1 MDERLKILNN
11 IIDITTVSID
21 TKDTTGI
28 TPVEIKSIRLEFS
41 SNKYS
46 SKKNSIYH
54 ITLNDKHL
62 SKKDAFNI
70 KYKCVSCDAIHIVG
84 TTQFLRKINKCS
96 YRCGLCVNKD
106 EIKRLN
112 HSCYLSTLDNKDTR
126 SIKQQTPSSKPSLSL
141 REQKAESDRIF
152 EEYDDDFKDNY
163 YTYHLTNEDYERI
176 SKNIISL
183 QNGKYKIED
192 LEYWS
197 VFKTNNQ
204 MLFSSVF
211 YDNANNLVIKANQ
224 PIMRCDNCGNDWRA
238 KTLEKYKNC
247 HKILCPACAA
257 CALCNRT
264 YKIRTTKNCVKDI
277 ILYQSKLELNF
288 INWCNNNSIIV
299 RNGPVLPY
307 VFLDVARKYKVD
319 FVIKCGAAKASGD
332 GDILIEIKDNHIW
345 YRNDIKSGKH
355 EAKLSAVRAAIEK
368 GDYKEYYLITPDIW
382 VNTLKTIKARQ
393 ASKPSSLRAEQI

>member
-11 IIDITTVSID
+11 ILEI
-21 TKDTTGI
+21 TKDNI
-28 TPVEIKSIRLEFS
+28 PVEIKSIHLEFS
-41 SNKYS
+41 CNKYS
-46 SKKNSIYH
+46 AKKNSIYH

-62 SKKDAFNI
+62 SKRDTFNI

-96 YRCGLCVNKD
+96 YRCSLCVNKD
-106 EIKRLN
+106 VIDALIK
-112 HSCYLSTLDNKDTR
+112 
-126 SIKQQTPSSKPSLSL
+126 PLSL
-141 REQKAESDRIF
+141 REQNEESVKQF
-152 EEYDDDFKDNY
+152 NEYDDDFKDTY
-163 YTYHLTNEDYERI
+163 YSYHLTNEDYKRI

-204 MLFSSVF
+204 MLFTSVF
-211 YDNANNLVIKANQ
+211 YDSTNNLVIKANQ
-224 PIMRCDNCGNDWRA
+224 PILRCDNCGNDWRA

-247 HKILCPACAA
+247 HKILCPDCV
-257 CALCNRT
+257 LCNKT
-264 YKIRTTKNCVKDI
+264 YKIRTTKNCVNDI
-277 ILYQSKLELNF
+277 ILYQSKQELNF

-299 RNGPVLPY
+299 KNGPVLPY

-319 FVIKCGAAKASGD
+319 FEIKGGSGASGL
-332 GDILIEIKDNHIW
+332 LIEIKDRHIW

-382 VNTLKTIKARQ
+382 VNTLKTIKNQ
-393 ASKPSSLRAEQI
+393 VASKQATSKQTNKQSSKQI

>member
-11 IIDITTVSID
+11 IIEISID
-21 TKDTTGI
+21 K

-96 YRCGLCVNKD
+96 YRCDKCSGVGVAATVKPLC
-106 EIKRLN
+106 
-112 HSCYLSTLDNKDTR
+112 
-126 SIKQQTPSSKPSLSL
+126 LSL

-257 CALCNRT
+257 CLLCNRT

-299 RNGPVLPY
+299 KNGPVLPY

-319 FVIKCGAAKASGD
+319 FMIKCGASGD
-332 GDILIEIKDNHIW
+332 ADILIEIKDNHIW

-355 EAKLSAVRAAIEK
+355 EAKLNAVRAAIEK

>member
-11 IIDITTVSID
+11 ILEI
-21 TKDTTGI
+21 TKDNI
-28 TPVEIKSIRLEFS
+28 PVEIKSIHLEFS
-41 SNKYS
+41 CNKYS
-46 SKKNSIYH
+46 AKKNSIYH

-62 SKKDAFNI
+62 SKRDTFNI

-96 YRCGLCVNKD
+96 YRCSLCVNKD
-106 EIKRLN
+106 VIDALIK
-112 HSCYLSTLDNKDTR
+112 
-126 SIKQQTPSSKPSLSL
+126 PLSL
-141 REQKAESDRIF
+141 REQNDESVKQF
-152 EEYDDDFKDNY
+152 NEYDDDFKDTY
-163 YTYHLTNEDYERI
+163 YSYHFTNEDYKRI

-204 MLFSSVF
+204 MLFTSVF
-211 YDNANNLVIKANQ
+211 YDSTNNLVIKANQ
-224 PIMRCDNCGNDWRA
+224 PILRCDNCGNDWRA

-247 HKILCPACAA
+247 HKILCPDCV
-257 CALCNRT
+257 LCNKT
-264 YKIRTTKNCVKDI
+264 YKIRTTKNCVNDI
-277 ILYQSKLELNF
+277 ILYQSKQELNF

-299 RNGPVLPY
+299 KNGPVLPY

-319 FVIKCGAAKASGD
+319 FEIKGGRGASD
-332 GDILIEIKDNHIW
+332 LLIEIKDRHIW

-382 VNTLKTIKARQ
+382 VNTLKTIKNQ
-393 ASKPSSLRAEQI
+393 VASKQATSKQTNKQTIKQTNLDKI

>member
-1 MDERLKILNN
+1 M
-11 IIDITTVSID
+11 
-21 TKDTTGI
+21 
-28 TPVEIKSIRLEFS
+28 
-41 SNKYS
+41 
-46 SKKNSIYH
+46 
-54 ITLNDKHL
+54 
-62 SKKDAFNI
+62 
-70 KYKCVSCDAIHIVG
+70 
-84 TTQFLRKINKCS
+84 
-96 YRCGLCVNKD
+96 
-106 EIKRLN
+106 
-112 HSCYLSTLDNKDTR
+112 
-126 SIKQQTPSSKPSLSL
+126 SL

-257 CALCNRT
+257 CLLCNRT

-299 RNGPVLPY
+299 KNGPVLPY

-319 FVIKCGAAKASGD
+319 FMIKCGASGD
-332 GDILIEIKDNHIW
+332 ADILIEIKDNHIW

-368 GDYKEYYLITPDIW
+368 GDYKGYYLITPDIW
-382 VNTLKTIKARQ
+382 VNTLKTIKAR
-393 ASKPSSLRAEQI
+393 LAEQI

>member
-11 IIDITTVSID
+11 ILEI
-21 TKDTTGI
+21 TKDNI
-28 TPVEIKSIRLEFS
+28 PVEIKNIRLEFS
-41 SNKYS
+41 CNKYS
-46 SKKNSIYH
+46 AKKNSIYH

-62 SKKDAFNI
+62 SKRDTFNI
-70 KYKCVSCDAIHIVG
+70 KYKCVSCEATHIVG

-112 HSCYLSTLDNKDTR
+112 HTCYLSTLDNRNTR
-126 SIKQQTPSSKPSLSL
+126 SIQQQASIKPLSL
-141 REQKAESDRIF
+141 REQNEESVKQF
-152 EEYDDDFKDNY
+152 GEYDDDFKDTY
-163 YTYHLTNEDYERI
+163 YSYHLTNEDYKRI

-204 MLFSSVF
+204 MLFTSVF
-211 YDNANNLVIKANQ
+211 YDSTNNLVIKANQ
-224 PIMRCDNCGNDWRA
+224 PILRCDNCGNDWRA

-247 HKILCPACAA
+247 HKILCPACV
-257 CALCNRT
+257 LCNKT
-264 YKIRTTKNCVKDI
+264 YKIRTTKNCVNDI
-277 ILYQSKLELNF
+277 VLYQSKLELNF

-299 RNGPVLPY
+299 KNGPVLPY

-319 FVIKCGAAKASGD
+319 FEIKGGGSDAKASEGL
-332 GDILIEIKDNHIW
+332 LIEIKDRHIW

-355 EAKLSAVRAAIEK
+355 EAKLKAVRAAIEK

-382 VNTLKTIKARQ
+382 VNTLKTIKNQVASTSNRQQATSCEQQ
-393 ASKPSSLRAEQI
+393 ASQ

>member
-11 IIDITTVSID
+11 IIEITKNT
-21 TKDTTGI
+21 

-62 SKKDAFNI
+62 SKRDTFNI

-96 YRCGLCVNKD
+96 FRCDK
-106 EIKRLN
+106 
-112 HSCYLSTLDNKDTR
+112 CYDANAAVAAVK
-126 SIKQQTPSSKPSLSL
+126 PPSLSL
-141 REQKAESDRIF
+141 REQKVESDRLF

-204 MLFSSVF
+204 MLFTSVF

-224 PIMRCDNCGNDWRA
+224 PILRCDNCGNDWRA

-247 HKILCPACAA
+247 HKILCPACL
-257 CALCNRT
+257 LCNKT

-299 RNGPVLPY
+299 KNGPVLPY

-319 FVIKCGAAKASGD
+319 FMIKCD
-332 GDILIEIKDNHIW
+332 DTDILIEIKDNNIW

-382 VNTLKTIKARQ
+382 VNTLKTIKASQ
-393 ASKPSSLRAEQI
+393 

>member
-11 IIDITTVSID
+11 IIEIM
-21 TKDTTGI
+21 KDNI
-28 TPVEIKSIRLEFS
+28 PIEIKSIKLEFS

-62 SKKDAFNI
+62 SKRDAFNI
-70 KYKCVSCDAIHIVG
+70 KYKCITCESIHIVG

-96 YRCGLCVNKD
+96 YRCSSCGSGSICVNKD
-106 EIKRLN
+106 E
-112 HSCYLSTLDNKDTR
+112 
-126 SIKQQTPSSKPSLSL
+126 KQIVPLSL
-141 REQKAESDRIF
+141 KEQKEESDKLF
-152 EEYDDDFKDNY
+152 YEYDDDFKNTY
-163 YTYHLTNEDYERI
+163 YSYHLTNEDYTRI

-211 YDNANNLVIKANQ
+211 YDNTNNLIIKANQ
-224 PIMRCDNCGNDWRA
+224 PILQCDNCNNNWRA

-247 HKILCPACAA
+247 HKILCSSCT
-257 CALCNRT
+257 LCNKT
-264 YKIRTTKNCVKDI
+264 FKIRTTKNCINDI

-299 RNGPVLPY
+299 MNGPALSY
-307 VFLDVARKYKVD
+307 VFQDIERKYKVD
-319 FVIKCGAAKASGD
+319 FMIKD
-332 GDILIEIKDNHIW
+332 LLIEIKDNHIW
-345 YRNDIKSGKH
+345 YKNDIKSGKH
-355 EAKLSAVRAAIEK
+355 EAKINAVKEAIK
-368 GDYKEYYLITPDIW
+368 NGNYKEYYLITPDIW
-382 VNTLKTIKARQ
+382 VNTLKTIKQ
-393 ASKPSSLRAEQI
+393 QQIKSK

>member
-11 IIDITTVSID
+11 ILEI
-21 TKDTTGI
+21 TKDNI
-28 TPVEIKSIRLEFS
+28 PIEIKNIKLEFS

-62 SKKDAFNI
+62 SKRDTFNI
-70 KYKCVSCDAIHIVG
+70 KYKCVTCETHHIVG

-106 EIKRLN
+106 EEKRIN
-112 HSCYLSTLDNKDTR
+112 HSYYLTTLDNKDTK
-126 SIKQQTPSSKPSLSL
+126 SVQQLLKTPKHPLSL
-141 REQKAESDRIF
+141 KEQKYESDVLF
-152 EEYDDDFKDNY
+152 DEYDDDFKNTY
-163 YTYHLTNEDYERI
+163 YLYHLTNDDYKRV

-192 LEYWS
+192 LEYWP

-211 YDNANNLVIKANQ
+211 YDYTNNLIIKANQ
-224 PIMRCDNCGNDWRA
+224 PILRCDNCGNDWRA
-238 KTLEKYKNC
+238 KTLEKYKNSY
-247 HKILCPACAA
+247 KIMCSSCT
-257 CALCNRT
+257 LCNKT
-264 YKIRTTKNCVKDI
+264 FKIRTTKNCVNDI

-299 RNGPVLPY
+299 KNGPTLSY
-307 VFLDVARKYKVD
+307 VFQEIERKYKVD
-319 FVIKCGAAKASGD
+319 FVIKELD
-332 GDILIEIKDNHIW
+332 LLIEIKDNHIW
-345 YRNDIKSGKH
+345 SLNDIKSGKN
-355 EAKLSAVRAAIEK
+355 EAKLKAVRETIQN
-368 GDYKEYYLITPDIW
+368 GNYKEYYLITPDIW
-382 VNTLKTIKARQ
+382 VNTLKIIKQ
-393 ASKPSSLRAEQI
+393 KTTQLKSNLNKI